1 MINSADTAYYTS
13 IAGSVSSSSNWLAS
27 TETAIQNS
35 QNQGGLLGM
44 LSAATD
50 GSVSSF
56 LSNSATSANAFATIS
71 QTSVSSASTFY
82 AQIAAQNVKTQQQK
96 KLQDA
101 MDSLQA
107 QQQMVPVQS
116 TLDPFIYFPD
126 GSNINEDCGCT
137 HPAVISALVKQAGAT
152 VGISH
157 DGDADRVLLCDE
169 TGLPLSGDEVIAI
182 AATHMLRKGTLKDNT
197 IAATVMS
204 NYGLDELSPDWVAKC
219 CVPRWATATLS
230 RPCASRD

>member
-126 GSNINEDCGCT
+126 GSNIDTTNNILTMSDGT
-137 HPAVISALVKQAGAT
+137 QYDTTTGAKYVDPSSIIQMANGAYLDTKNNIMTMPDGSQIDT
-152 VGISH
+152 V
-157 DGDADRVLLCDE
+157 
-169 TGLPLSGDEVIAI
+169 TGL
-182 AATHMLRKGTLKDNT
+182 
-197 IAATVMS
+197 TVS
-204 NYGLDELSPDWVAKC
+204 K
-219 CVPRWATATLS
+219 TA
-230 RPCASRD
+230 

>member
-27 TETAIQNS
+27 TETAIKNS

-116 TLDPFIYFPD
+116 THDPFIYFPD
-126 GSNINEDCGCT
+126 GSNIDTTNNILTMSDGT
-137 HPAVISALVKQAGAT
+137 QYDTTTGAKYVDPSSIIQMANGAYLDTKNNIMTMPDGSQIDT
-152 VGISH
+152 V
-157 DGDADRVLLCDE
+157 
-169 TGLPLSGDEVIAI
+169 TGL
-182 AATHMLRKGTLKDNT
+182 
-197 IAATVMS
+197 TVS
-204 NYGLDELSPDWVAKC
+204 K
-219 CVPRWATATLS
+219 TA
-230 RPCASRD
+230 

>member
-27 TETAIQNS
+27 TETAIKNS

-126 GSNINEDCGCT
+126 GSNIDTTNNILTMSDGT
-137 HPAVISALVKQAGAT
+137 QYDTTTGAKYVDPSSIIQMANGAYLDTKNNIMTMPDGSQIDT
-152 VGISH
+152 V
-157 DGDADRVLLCDE
+157 
-169 TGLPLSGDEVIAI
+169 TGL
-182 AATHMLRKGTLKDNT
+182 
-197 IAATVMS
+197 TVS
-204 NYGLDELSPDWVAKC
+204 K
-219 CVPRWATATLS
+219 TA
-230 RPCASRD
+230 

>member
-27 TETAIQNS
+27 TETAIKNS

-126 GSNINEDCGCT
+126 GSNIDTTNNILTMSDGT
-137 HPAVISALVKQAGAT
+137 QYDTTTGAKYVDPSSIIQMANGAYLDTKNNIMTMPDGSQIDT
-152 VGISH
+152 V
-157 DGDADRVLLCDE
+157 
-169 TGLPLSGDEVIAI
+169 TGLSVS
-182 AATHMLRKGTLKDNT
+182 K
-197 IAATVMS
+197 
-204 NYGLDELSPDWVAKC
+204 
-219 CVPRWATATLS
+219 TA
-230 RPCASRD
+230 